1 MSNPNRYSLIN
12 PAKSPV
18 FYGYVILLVGT
29 LGIWAS
35 VPGQTIGVSVFTDP
49 VKDALGLSRNQFS
62 NAYMIG
68 TILSALTIGRAGVWF
83 DRYGARYVAFVAAL
97 TLSLAL
103 LLCSLSVQMSDL
115 IGHMLNADT
124 WFIPFVLMTLLF
136 FLLRFAGQGVLTMA
150 SRNVIMIWF
159 DKNRGKVNS
168 FSSVA
173 LSFGFSISPLW
184 LDKMIEAFSWQG
196 AWQVMAGALLVV
208 SIVIFQFYRVR
219 PEDHGLLPDGVS
231 DMNDLN
237 TKVIKELTHRQ
248 FTLEEAKSTRAFWM
262 YALIL
267 AFNSFFITGLTFH
280 VVSIFESQGFAKE
293 EAISIFLPCSV
304 VSVTVSTLFNFLSD
318 YVRLKY
324 YLYLMIFGGTLA
336 SLGLLL
342 LHTTMGTPLLI
353 AGIGSL
359 GGFFA
364 VLNAIAWPRFYGRTH
379 LGAITGR
386 VMSFLILASALAP
399 SIFSL
404 CFTTFGSYHFL
415 GYLVLSFLL
424 FLIIGSIRA
433 NNPQYQPRFQDEE
446 PEDNTAP

>member
-1 MSNPNRYSLIN
+1 MTNPNRFSFID
-12 PAKSPV
+12 PSKSPV
-18 FYGYVILLVGT
+18 YYGYIILVVGT

-68 TILSALTIGRAGVWF
+68 TICSALFIGKAGVWF
-83 DRYGARYVAFVAAL
+83 DRFGARYVAFFAAM
-97 TLSLAL
+97 TLAL
-103 LLCSLSVQMSDL
+103 ALVLCSFSIHISDFVKQ
-115 IGHMLNADT
+115 ILNRDSWVVPYCIITA
-124 WFIPFVLMTLLF
+124 LF

-184 LDKMIEAFSWQG
+184 LDQLIENYSWQG
-196 AWQVMAGALLVV
+196 AWQILACALLL
-208 SIVIFQFYRVR
+208 IGFVIFQLYRIR
-219 PEDHGLLPDGVS
+219 PEDHGLLPDGARS
-231 DMNDLN
+231 PS
-237 TKVIKELTHRQ
+237 ELESEVATEMAHRQ
-248 FTLEEAKSTRAFWM
+248 FTLEEAKRTRAFWM

-280 VVSIFESQGFAKE
+280 VVSIFESQGFPKA
-293 EAISIFLPCSV
+293 EAIAIFLPCAV
-304 VSVTVSTLFNFLSD
+304 VSVSVSTFFNFLSD
-318 YVRLKY
+318 YMQLKL
-324 YLYLMIFGGTLA
+324 YLYLMIFGGVLA
-336 SLGLLL
+336 SLGILLL
-342 LHTTMGTPLLI
+342 STSVGVALLI

-364 VLNAIAWPRFYGRTH
+364 VLNAIAWPRFYGRMH

-386 VMSFLILASALAP
+386 VMSFLILSSALAP
-399 SIFSL
+399 SIFSFSYTML
-404 CFTTFGSYHFL
+404 GSYHFL
-415 GYLVLSFLL
+415 GYLLLSFLFIL
-424 FLIIGSIRA
+424 AIGSLRA
-433 NNPQYQPRFQDEE
+433 NNPQ
-446 PEDNTAP
+446 

>member
-1 MSNPNRYSLIN
+1 MHNPNRFSLID
-12 PAKSPV
+12 PARSPV

-49 VKDALGLSRNQFS
+49 VKDALGMSRNQFS

-68 TILSALTIGRAGVWF
+68 TICSSLVIGRAGVWF
-83 DRYGARYVAFVAAL
+83 DRYGARYVAFFAAL
-97 TLSLAL
+97 TLALAV
-103 LLCSLSVQMSDL
+103 LLCSWSVHMSNFMKEVLDL
-115 IGHMLNADT
+115 DSWLV
-124 WFIPFVLMTLLF
+124 PFGLMTVLF

-173 LSFGFSISPLW
+173 LSFGFSVSPLW
-184 LDKMIEAFSWQG
+184 LDKLIEGYSWEG
-196 AWQVMAGALLVV
+196 AWQLLAVGLLFI
-208 SIVIFQFYRVR
+208 SLIIFQFYKKR
-219 PEDHGLLPDGVS
+219 PEDHGLLPDGVRS
-231 DMNDLN
+231 EVDLDSE
-237 TKVIKELTHRQ
+237 ISAELGQRQ
-248 FTLEEAKSTRAFWM
+248 FTLPEARATRSFWM

-280 VVSIFESQGFAKE
+280 VVSIFESQGLPKD
-293 EAISIFLPCSV
+293 EAIAIFLPCSV
-304 VSVTVSTLFNFLSD
+304 VSVSVSTLFNFLSD
-318 YVRLKY
+318 YVRLKW
-324 YLYLMIFGGTLA
+324 YLYSMIFGGILA
-336 SLGLLL
+336 SLGLFYLSSDL
-342 LHTTMGTPLLI
+342 GIPLLI
-353 AGIGSL
+353 GGIGTL

-404 CFTTFGSYHFL
+404 SYTTFGSYHFL
-415 GYLVLSFLL
+415 GYLLLAFLL
-424 FLIIGSIRA
+424 FLIFGSIRA
-433 NNPQYQPRFQDEE
+433 NNPR
-446 PEDNTAP
+446 